1 MKKLILAALLAAPMG
16 VSAAEGEVCIAKAI
30 QPASEHSQALTNET
44 RFECLAAGNDTT
56 IPEIYKNEL
65 LPVSQTPSLG
75 VMMKPEVANGKEN
88 LYPRVQA

>member
-1 MKKLILAALLAAPMG
+1 MKKLILAALLAAPTG

-56 IPEIYKNEL
+56 IPEIYKKGWKV
-65 LPVSQTPSLG
+65 VSVFPQ
-75 VMMKPEVANGKEN
+75 M
-88 LYPRVQA
+88 VQDASTGLQRTRWTLVIEKV